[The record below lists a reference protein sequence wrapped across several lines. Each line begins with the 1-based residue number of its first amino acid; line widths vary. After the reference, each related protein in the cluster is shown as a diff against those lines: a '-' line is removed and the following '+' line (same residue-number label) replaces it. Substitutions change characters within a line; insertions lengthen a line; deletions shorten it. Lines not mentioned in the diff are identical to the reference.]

1 MTTNNNSTKTISDIF
16 SDFPGKFK
24 SVGLTVIMRTANKDI
39 WDTTLNS
46 CSYIPVAYTSMN
58 IDFLLEHQHGSGIEI
73 YDLSCTVLWDNR
85 PVAVWPLFLSVV
97 NGKVNLNFLDNHV
110 LPPLI
115 LKTCAGTSAK
125 SIIKSCFH
133 FAETIAIQGGQTSWS
148 SMESF
153 IGNLGLSSWHEH
165 AMGMGATCSLNHEVY
180 LDLNLSMLEIKG
192 QFRKSFKSL
201 ITSGQKL
208 WSVGVMEN
216 ADPKIWKEFLELH
229 LQVAGRKTRSDET
242 WRIHYNDI
250 CENHSFL
257 VYLRNQEHEM
267 VGAGLFHFTRDEG
280 LYAVGAY
287 DRTQFDKPLGHVV
300 QFRAIE
306 ELKKRNIKWYK
317 LGARPYQTHTPTPSE
332 KEISIGE
339 FKQGFASHLFPRIIL
354 SHRVTKSLLDNSD
367 SIQDQYIEK

>member
-1 MTTNNNSTKTISDIF
+1 MTTNNNSTMTISNIF
-16 SDFPGKFK
+16 SNFPAKFK
-24 SVGLTVIMRTANKDI
+24 CVGLTVTMRTVNRDI
-39 WDTTLNS
+39 WDTTLNN
-46 CSYIPVAYTSMN
+46 CSYIPVAYTNMN
-58 IDFLLEHQHGSGIEI
+58 IDFLLEYQQGNGIEI
-73 YDLSCTVLWDNR
+73 YDLSCTVLWDNK
-85 PVAVWPLFLSVV
+85 PVAVWPLFLSVF
-97 NGKVNLNFLDNHV
+97 NGKGNLNFLDNHV

-115 LKTCAGTSAK
+115 LKTCAASSAK
-125 SIIKSCFH
+125 SIIKSCFN
-133 FAETIAIQGGQTSWS
+133 FAETVALQGGQRSWS

-153 IGNLGLSSWHEH
+153 IGNLGLSSWHQY

-201 ITSGQKL
+201 ITLGQKL
-208 WSVGVMEN
+208 WIVGIMEN
-216 ADPKIWKEFLELH
+216 ANPKIWKEFLALH
-229 LQVAGRKTRSDET
+229 LQVAGRKTRSEET
-242 WRIHYNDI
+242 WKIHYNDI

-267 VGAGLFHFTRDEG
+267 VGAGLFQFTRDEG

-306 ELKKRNIKWYK
+306 ELKKRNVKWYK
-317 LGARPYQTHTPTPSE
+317 LGARPYMTHTPAPSD

-339 FKQGFASHLFPRIIL
+339 FKQGFASHLFSRIIL
-354 SHRVTKSLLDNSD
+354 NHRVAESLHDNSD
-367 SIQDQYIEK
+367 